1 MRAAAKTPSR
11 DKPSALIVG
20 HDGVP
25 IRRILAPLVRRLQQV
40 CLSMITTALKEADL
54 VQLEYALLVFVDDV
68 PGISQHSL
76 SEALGIDRNNVSLI
90 ADKLEARGLLKRAVN
105 GADRRARELNIT
117 PEGRKLYRDHRVKVR
132 HANDRILTSLTAEE
146 KVIVSG
152 HAGACGGRQS
162 NPCAPRRRTAQARFR
177 QIIPV
182 SSEAWSCHVEHS
194 SYLLPCLR
202 RPSVASQRASCRSV
216 AATHGQNHRAASG
229 RRCHRSR
236 RASVCGGAFPT
247 VGTIRDR
254 RKSPWR

>member
-1 MRAAAKTPSR
+1 MRPTARTPWR
-11 DKPSALIVG
+11 DKSSALILG

-68 PGISQHSL
+68 PGISQQSL

-105 GADRRARELNIT
+105 GADRRARELTIT

-146 KVIVSG
+146 KELFLAMLVRVVEGNRIHARPGGGRRKRGSAKSSVSQARPG
-152 HAGACGGRQS
+152 HA
-162 NPCAPRRRTAQARFR
+162 T
-177 QIIPV
+177 
-182 SSEAWSCHVEHS
+182 
-194 SYLLPCLR
+194 
-202 RPSVASQRASCRSV
+202 
-216 AATHGQNHRAASG
+216 
-229 RRCHRSR
+229 
-236 RASVCGGAFPT
+236 
-247 VGTIRDR
+247 
-254 RKSPWR
+254 